1 MMPHLNAIRG
11 MALTVK
17 RPLEEFVENIGKYKR
32 AMQSNG
38 CWHEVGRKVQWVVG
52 LKEDIDR
59 FRATM
64 TMKIVINSILLAMGY
79 VGFYSLLTLL

>member
-1 MMPHLNAIRG
+1 MPDLNAIRG

-38 CWHEVGRKVQWVVG
+38 HWHRVGRKV
-52 LKEDIDR
+52 
-59 FRATM
+59 
-64 TMKIVINSILLAMGY
+64 
-79 VGFYSLLTLL
+79 